1 MAIILKNAPK
11 TEEGRKL
18 NLTKEQ
24 EEQYRIVFRFDKDT
38 KKLAN
43 IEPWSSEGIYD
54 NHCVIASL
62 SSTYS
67 NIVKFPNQYGFRNV
81 VGSSVDPNPYGGSWL
96 GVIRLVYDVLQIP
109 CRTDI
114 CCLDPYHY
122 DAAGNQ
128 TPVPNHGN
136 SNIIGGHMVEW
147 NMDPVY
153 GDLQYF
159 LLLPICQA
167 HNNPSQNPYYF
178 KTNGAIVAVLMKS
191 SLYDPAVRKALL
203 SLADSVEGDGDIE
216 FDVKKYCEE
225 NNVEVKDMYFD

>member
-67 NIVKFPNQYGFRNV
+67 NIVNLHRFQEPLAL
-81 VGSSVDPNPYGGSWL
+81 SSTPTTHFNP
-96 GVIRLVYDVLQIP
+96 
-109 CRTDI
+109 
-114 CCLDPYHY
+114 
-122 DAAGNQ
+122 
-128 TPVPNHGN
+128 
-136 SNIIGGHMVEW
+136 
-147 NMDPVY
+147 
-153 GDLQYF
+153 
-159 LLLPICQA
+159 
-167 HNNPSQNPYYF
+167 
-178 KTNGAIVAVLMKS
+178 
-191 SLYDPAVRKALL
+191 
-203 SLADSVEGDGDIE
+203 
-216 FDVKKYCEE
+216 
-225 NNVEVKDMYFD
+225 

>member
-11 TEEGRKL
+11 TEEGRRL

-43 IEPWSSEGIYD
+43 VEPWSAEGKYD
-54 NHCVIASL
+54 NHCIIASL
-62 SSTYS
+62 SSTYY

-81 VGSSVDPNPYGGSWL
+81 VGSSIDPNPYGGSWL

-153 GDLQYF
+153 GDLQY
-159 LLLPICQA
+159 LKAYYYPIGTKDDTIIEELKRRKG
-167 HNNPSQNPYYF
+167 HLNNDELN
-178 KTNGAIVAVLMKS
+178 KT
-191 SLYDPAVRKALL
+191 ALEQL
-203 SLADSVEGDGDIE
+203 DYILG
-216 FDVKKYCEE
+216 
-225 NNVEVKDMYFD
+225 